1 MRHICSRKIYIL
13 MMRQSRKEIE
23 HRMSFTY
30 IYIYMH
36 MIPILRFLQHLY
48 GDFSLKLYIFSFIY
62 CVYIQTHSA
71 VALIT
76 NIFIKQSTVL
86 GGEEVKI

>member
-1 MRHICSRKIYIL
+1 MRHICSRKIYIS
-13 MMRQSRKEIE
+13 MMHQSCKEIE
-23 HRMSFTY
+23 HRMSFT
-30 IYIYMH
+30 YIYMH